1 MIRAI
6 RIALVLCA
14 VASCGGDDSAAGSLA
29 EGGVPGAGGYNS
41 GAGGTDNPGAG
52 GGNSGNGG
60 TNGSGGHSAG
70 AFGAGGFETRRPVR
84 SDGRLRIAFVLYVFG
99 CNDYRCSGTLWISNN
114 RCNLDAQTDA
124 PTGVCNQDSD
134 CEFRKNVAC
143 CGVCLARS
151 DPSPG
156 GACPPGAGQCA
167 PYQPNCVCINHHCG
181 TGALNQHQSCS
192 ASHDLCGPGLKCCP
206 TCDGAAASSEAGSG
220 CSSLACS
227 IAYPSATGPNSCSL

>member
-14 VASCGGDDSAAGSLA
+14 VASCGGDESAAGSLA
-29 EGGVPGAGGYNS
+29 DGGTPGAGGSNS
-41 GAGGTDNPGAG
+41 GSGGTDNQGAG
-52 GGNSGNGG
+52 GGNTGTGG
-60 TNGSGGHSAG
+60 TTGSGGHSAG
-70 AFGAGGFETRRPVR
+70 ASGAGGFET
-84 SDGRLRIAFVLYVFG
+84 DGLCAPMAGCASHSFCTIG
-99 CNDYRCSGTLWISNN
+99 CNDYRCSGTVWISTN

-143 CGVCLARS
+143 CGVCLART

-167 PYQPNCVCINHHCG
+167 PYQPNCVCIDHKCG
-181 TGALNQHQSCS
+181 TGTLTQTQSCT
-192 ASHDLCGPGLKCCP
+192 ASHDLCGLGLKCCP
-206 TCDGAAASSEAGSG
+206 ACVGPAGVLDASA
-220 CSSLACS
+220 CSRFACS
-227 IAYPSATGPNSCSL
+227 IAYSSASGTNSCSL